1 MTVRVQT
8 DAART
13 DRSLG
18 QAAAPRQLRKDPQ
31 LLFWRRLLEHTVADA
46 KKTKYGMPTDVAILA
61 RWWIAENR
69 PYQHDKVKWETSFEC
84 ACHWLDLDPTE
95 ERKKRLAEID
105 DALYA
110 AYQSHVN
117 QIVYQRRA
125 AILACTGEPTA
136 IGRQYMLPLVS
147 EDNYDVVAGIDGSD
161 LFALYA

>member
-1 MTVRVQT
+1 MTMRVQT

-18 QAAAPRQLRKDPQ
+18 QPAAPRQLRKDPQ

-61 RWWIAENR
+61 KWWIEAR
-69 PYQHDKVKWETSFEC
+69 TQQVDKEKWSLSFEC
-84 ACHWLDLDPTE
+84 ACHWLDLDSKE
-95 ERKKRLAEID
+95 ERKKRVAQID
-105 DALYA
+105 EALRA
-110 AYQSHVN
+110 AYLNHIN
-117 QIVYQRRA
+117 QVVYQRRA

-147 EDNYDVVAGIDGSD
+147 GDNYDDVSGIDGND